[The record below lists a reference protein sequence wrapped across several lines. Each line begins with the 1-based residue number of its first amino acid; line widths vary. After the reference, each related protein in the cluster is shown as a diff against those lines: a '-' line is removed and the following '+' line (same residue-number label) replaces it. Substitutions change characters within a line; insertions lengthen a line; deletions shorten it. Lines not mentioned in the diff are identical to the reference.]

1 MPGTTEVAVGAVVSG
16 EFVRL
21 AAGTTDT
28 AGRLDIAVTV
38 PDVPQTVDA
47 IRFSVRTV
55 DERLSLTSEP
65 FPVQNRT

>member
-1 MPGTTEVAVGAVVSG
+1 
-16 EFVRL
+16 
-21 AAGTTDT
+21 
-28 AGRLDIAVTV
+28 V